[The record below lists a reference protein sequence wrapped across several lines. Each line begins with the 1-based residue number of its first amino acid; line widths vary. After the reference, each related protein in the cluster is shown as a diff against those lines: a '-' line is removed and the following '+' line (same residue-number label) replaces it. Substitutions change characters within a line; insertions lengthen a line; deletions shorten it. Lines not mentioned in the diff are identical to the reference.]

1 MHFLSFKGIMRKQIK
16 QPGYQCLF
24 LFLYST
30 EMKLLQLIQTTT
42 DLRWCWCSET
52 VIFLLNWFG
61 CSLNVFCSPEL
72 VLLTSPVLMQLVQT
86 RPRVLGGPELWK
98 RVWRYRFCLASLHT
112 KQISWFWGVTGQI
125 FHWSSEMVST
135 QKKKSGREPC
145 VAPAQRQ
152 PRSGT
157 QTDVTH

>member
-42 DLRWCWCSET
+42 DLMMLMLRDGYFPFKLIWLQLKCVLQPWTGPADISCTYGASSDPPTCTWRAWT
-52 VIFLLNWFG
+52 VKESVKILL
-61 CSLNVFCSPEL
+61 
-72 VLLTSPVLMQLVQT
+72 
-86 RPRVLGGPELWK
+86 
-98 RVWRYRFCLASLHT
+98 YLASLHT

-152 PRSGT
+152 PRSWT